1 MAARAGFRPWWDAFT
16 TNVKN
21 QGTLVIDKL
30 KRVVHQD
37 ESESRDEEKLKEL
50 IRNIEEESRKRF
62 ERWCRAE
69 LAKECWRE
77 HLLGEASRS
86 RPSPS
91 MSTPTSLHRPPP
103 PPITAAA
110 RSFLR
115 SIASARLAAYGCEVL
130 EKIKRE
136 QLVEFESVYGLHD
149 YFDTTGTHDDASSSA
164 DHCVGPILPQLQSD
178 RSARFAAWAHSSWA
192 LAAAAAAAAVDDDDE
207 GKWMKP
213 CIGPVLA
220 CDCEPEYFDSDP
232 APPTPPTIARPPRP
246 LPPASPPP
254 PSTATPPPS
263 PASPPP
269 PSTATPP
276 SPSPTPTTTRA
287 SPPPPPIPTATVRPP
302 PPLPRATVT
311 PTPTTPPSTATTTPT
326 PTWVWVGGVVL
337 SAGVA
342 ALAIKLAY
350 AYLGGGRND

>member
-1 MAARAGFRPWWDAFT
+1 VCVERSTCSAHRGFY
-16 TNVKN
+16 
-21 QGTLVIDKL
+21 QGLPP
-30 KRVVHQD
+30 
-37 ESESRDEEKLKEL
+37 
-50 IRNIEEESRKRF
+50 
-62 ERWCRAE
+62 RAE

-77 HLLGEASRS
+77 HLLGASIPFETFTFHVDADFS
-86 RPSPS
+86 SS
-91 MSTPTSLHRPPP
+91 SASSADHRGSSVLPPGP
-103 PPITAAA
+103 GDIEVAH
-110 RSFLR
+110 LQ
-115 SIASARLAAYGCEVL
+115 SIASARLAAQGCEVL
-130 EKIKRE
+130 GKIKRE
-136 QLVEFESVYGLHD
+136 QLVEFESVYGLHG

-178 RSARFAAWAHSSWA
+178 RSAHFAAWAHSSWA

-254 PSTATPPPS
+254 PSIATPPPS

-276 SPSPTPTTTRA
+276 PPSPTPTTTRA
-287 SPPPPPIPTATVRPP
+287 SPTPPPIPTATVRPP

-311 PTPTTPPSTATTTPT
+311 PTPTTPPSTATTTPI
-326 PTWVWVGGVVL
+326 PTWVWVGGVLVL

-342 ALAIKLAY
+342 VLAIKLAY
-350 AYLGGGRND
+350 DYLGGGRND